1 MFVQKYP
8 WLCSLTTKPA
18 IPWINHCETHMQLH
32 VADRSSDMV
41 RGIDVNSAAEYDGVS
56 SPNSAVSSV
65 SGGGKQSERDDDN
78 AAAVAGERTSC
89 SRGSDDDD
97 GGGSDAA
104 RKKLRLTK
112 EQSMVLEETFKEHNT
127 LNPVS

>member
-1 MFVQKYP
+1 
-8 WLCSLTTKPA
+8 
-18 IPWINHCETHMQLH
+18 
-32 VADRSSDMV
+32 MV

-112 EQSMVLEETFKEHNT
+112 EQSMVLEETFKEHST

>member
-1 MFVQKYP
+1 
-8 WLCSLTTKPA
+8 
-18 IPWINHCETHMQLH
+18 
-32 VADRSSDMV
+32 MV

-97 GGGSDAA
+97 GGGSDAS

-112 EQSMVLEETFKEHNT
+112 EQSMVLEETFKEHST